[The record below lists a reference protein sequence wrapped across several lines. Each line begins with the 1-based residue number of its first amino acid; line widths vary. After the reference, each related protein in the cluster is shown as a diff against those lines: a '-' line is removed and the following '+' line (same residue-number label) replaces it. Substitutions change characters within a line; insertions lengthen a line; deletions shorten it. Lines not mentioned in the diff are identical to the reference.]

1 MKETLKEIIN
11 KEKIQNEQKQNEKE
25 EHPNEIISTLNAD
38 NNESKSNSFFSSL
51 NNSVVSSLEYLEKDF
66 KSNSYKKTFLKKRN
80 KIKTLED
87 RIKIFEDI
95 LEKNNKELESTKINL
110 EKNNKELESTKIN
123 LEQKNKELELTNINL
138 YKELES
144 TKINLEINNKEI
156 ESTKKRLSLV
166 ETKLEN
172 TENELNYIKSTI
184 LIENLS
190 KGILFYIIKNNK
202 DKFYFGNNN
211 DLLIKDENNQIIIE
225 FLFSLIVQRN
235 DYTHSI
241 LFDKFERANQIIKN
255 NNELD
260 IDLLLN
266 FIKQFYSEYKKE
278 NKFLSDFDNLKNKL
292 IQMIGKKIIYLDV
305 ADQNLSVKE
314 FLKSNIK

>member
-25 EHPNEIISTLNAD
+25 DHPNEIISTLNAD

-87 RIKIFEDI
+87 RIKILEDK
-95 LEKNNKELESTKINL
+95 LEKNNKEFELTKINL
-110 EKNNKELESTKIN
+110 EKNNKELESI
-123 LEQKNKELELTNINL
+123 
-138 YKELES
+138 
-144 TKINLEINNKEI
+144 
-156 ESTKKRLSLV
+156 KKRLSLV

-241 LFDKFERANQIIKN
+241 LFDKFERAKQIIKN

-292 IQMIGKKIIYLDV
+292 IQMIGKKIHLDV
-305 ADQNLSVKE
+305 SDQNLSVKE